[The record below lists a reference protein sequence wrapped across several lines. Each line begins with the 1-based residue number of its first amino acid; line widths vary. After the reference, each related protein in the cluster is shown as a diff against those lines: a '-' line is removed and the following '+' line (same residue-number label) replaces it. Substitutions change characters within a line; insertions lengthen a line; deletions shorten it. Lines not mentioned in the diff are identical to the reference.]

1 MHTLATVHW
10 LRGLSIK
17 REDTKL
23 RCIWRSWRGDAGIQI
38 YDYISLNIFAFLKN
52 EKNTKL
58 IWQLYPRWFIFYWVT
73 SCTRWANTI
82 QLFSFLPS
90 RLFFFS
96 MNSEKK
102 NDLPIL
108 LALNLLSLNLSD
120 HHDDESGHILPS
132 LDVYNSFSASSLL
145 TSTYIPKHTQR
156 SQ

>member
-10 LRGLSIK
+10 FRGLSIK

-58 IWQLYPRWFIFYWVT
+58 IWQLYPRWFIFLLSYILYTMSQYNPTV
-73 SCTRWANTI
+73 
-82 QLFSFLPS
+82 
-90 RLFFFS
+90 FFS
-96 MNSEKK
+96 SKQAVFLFHELWKK